1 MVVFELALS
10 RLDLPSPAHDHV
22 VLEPLSNA
30 FSLYSEHDLVVNGN
44 GGCGMCLDGS
54 GVSGVCL
61 IVDGVESSLETELL
75 LCVEIL
81 PVVGWLWVVCVGE
94 LQNVGII
101 GESHDFL
108 SSSLCCV
115 HE

>member
-1 MVVFELALS
+1 MIIYTCIYIIHTSNCAGGVFCIVAVVFELALS

-61 IVDGVESSLETELL
+61 IVDGVESSLET
-75 LCVEIL
+75 
-81 PVVGWLWVVCVGE
+81 
-94 LQNVGII
+94 
-101 GESHDFL
+101 
-108 SSSLCCV
+108 
-115 HE
+115 